1 MDDDDDDDV
10 VADGAAGA
18 PHDPPTP
25 DDMVPVPDVYDSELY
40 AFGPRLDAI
49 VHAPFVA

>member
-1 MDDDDDDDV
+1 MEEDV
-10 VADGAAGA
+10 VEDVEA

-25 DDMVPVPDVYDSELY
+25 EETFPDPDVYCSELY

-49 VHAPFVA
+49 VHAPLVDWVN